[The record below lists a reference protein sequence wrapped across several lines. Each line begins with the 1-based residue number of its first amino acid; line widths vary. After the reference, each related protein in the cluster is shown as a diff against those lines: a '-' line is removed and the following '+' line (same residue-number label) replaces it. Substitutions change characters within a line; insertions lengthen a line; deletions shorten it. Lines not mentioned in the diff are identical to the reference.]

1 MEIKG
6 AIFDLAGTLLDSMVI
21 WESVASDYLKSLGI
35 KPNDDV
41 RETTRSMSIQQ
52 ACEHF
57 YSEYGLAISPED
69 MIGGVN
75 SMVEDFY
82 FNRVL
87 LKNSVVEM
95 LNRLKINGVR
105 MCAATATDRYLVE
118 AGLRRNGILD
128 YFGRIFTCTEV
139 GADKDKPI
147 IYQQALEYLGTDI
160 KETLVFE
167 DALYAVKTAKAAG
180 FKVAAVYDESGRGQQ
195 DEIKRLAD
203 YFIKSFAD
211 LDALYG

>member
-1 MEIKG
+1 M
-6 AIFDLAGTLLDSMVI
+6 
-21 WESVASDYLKSLGI
+21 
-35 KPNDDV
+35 
-41 RETTRSMSIQQ
+41 
-52 ACEHF
+52 
-57 YSEYGLAISPED
+57 
-69 MIGGVN
+69 
-75 SMVEDFY
+75 
-82 FNRVL
+82 
-87 LKNSVVEM
+87 
-95 LNRLKINGVR
+95 
-105 MCAATATDRYLVE
+105 
-118 AGLRRNGILD
+118 RRNGILD